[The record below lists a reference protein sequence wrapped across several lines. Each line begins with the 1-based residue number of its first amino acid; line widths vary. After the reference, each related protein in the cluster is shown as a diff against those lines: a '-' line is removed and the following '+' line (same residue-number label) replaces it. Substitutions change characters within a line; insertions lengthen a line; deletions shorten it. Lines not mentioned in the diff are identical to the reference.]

1 MTYPVLRISGDYA
14 FVEVRKGRGAIRW
27 RDMTPIHRGPASAGK
42 EWKGAEGEK
51 LAARHCLWPSD
62 PNSTLS
68 QPYEQSSWEG
78 LGTGRPE
85 LLVFPTTLGAFAA
98 KEVADPDDLEGD
110 VDDTHILHEDPRSGN
125 CYKIKLTA
133 ALLGL
138 PLATRAYDI
147 MKGET
152 RTPEFLATVNANGR
166 IPVLQ
171 IGEGSGARF
180 LPESNAACWYL
191 AHGSAL
197 IPAERFAQA
206 DMLRWMFFEQYN
218 HEPNVATLRF
228 WLRFVGESNLSAE
241 QRAQIMAKRMAGCA
255 ALDLMN
261 RHLASSAFFAGE
273 AVTLADIA
281 LFAYTHVA
289 EEGGFGLGDYPHI
302 LGWIARMQALP
313 GFVTMD

>member
-1 MTYPVLRISGDYA
+1 MAD
-14 FVEVRKGRGAIRW
+14 
-27 RDMTPIHRGPASAGK
+27 
-42 EWKGAEGEK
+42 
-51 LAARHCLWPSD
+51 
-62 PNSTLS
+62 TL
-68 QPYEQSSWEG
+68 
-78 LGTGRPE
+78 
-85 LLVFPTTLGAFAA
+85 
-98 KEVADPDDLEGD
+98 
-110 VDDTHILHEDPRSGN
+110 ILHEDPRSGN
-125 CYKIKLTA
+125 CYKIRLTA

-147 MKGET
+147 MQGET

-171 IGEGSGARF
+171 IGDDTEARF

-197 IPAERFAQA
+197 IPDDRFAQA

-228 WLRFVGESNLSAE
+228 WLRFVGEANLSAE
-241 QRAQIMAKRMAGCA
+241 QRAQIMAKRMAGFG

-261 RHLASSAFFAGE
+261 RHLATHAFFCGDAP
-273 AVTLADIA
+273 TLADIA

-302 LGWIARMQALP
+302 LGWIARVQALP
-313 GFVTMD
+313 HFVAMD